1 MIRSIATV
9 QALLFVAGDEG
20 LSLEQISSLLE
31 IARPAASQMVEELTE
46 KLAADDMSGLEII
59 KTANAYKIVTK
70 EEFEKVIKQY
80 AVSPY
85 AAQISNAAM
94 ETLAIIAY
102 KQPVT
107 RLDIEQ
113 IRGVQCS
120 GALQKLLLRDLIEE
134 AGRLESPGRPKL
146 YRTTKYFMD
155 YFGLDN
161 LAELP
166 DAQELFALGEEE
178 TEQLFNDNEELFEKW
193 QKN

>member
-9 QALLFVAGDEG
+9 QALLFVAGEEG

-31 IARPAASQMVEELTE
+31 IARPAARQLVDELTA
-46 KLAADDMSGLEII
+46 KLSADEMSGLEII

-70 EEFEKVIKQY
+70 KEYEQVIKQY

-85 AAQISNAAM
+85 TAQISSAAM

-146 YRTTKYFMD
+146 YRTTTYFMD

-166 DAQELFALGEEE
+166 DAQELFALGED
-178 TEQLFNDNEELFEKW
+178 TEQLFNDNEELFEQW
-193 QKN
+193 QEN

>member
-31 IARPAASQMVEELTE
+31 IARPAASQMIEELTE
-46 KLAADDMSGLEII
+46 KLADDDMSGLEII

-178 TEQLFNDNEELFEKW
+178 AEQLFSDNEELFEKW